1 VADHPLP
8 PTAVSDMGASPAF
21 DMDGSSVD
29 GPAGR
34 IAYHR
39 TGRGQPLVLLHPLAL
54 AGRVWAPLAGRLA
67 PHYDVIAPDARGHGA
82 SGWDGRPFDTT
93 DLADDVVALL
103 DGLGLASAHVLGMS
117 MGGSVAIEFAG
128 THQARVDRLVL
139 ADTTAWYGETA
150 LEAWTGRAERAV
162 ALPRRRQVPFQVD
175 RWFTER
181 FRRTRHDEVRRVA
194 GIFVETDSAAHAEAS
209 LALGRL
215 DARHLLAGITAPTLS
230 VTGEEDYATPVEMGR
245 AIAESVADGRY
256 RTLAGLRHLSLVERP
271 GLAGLV
277 RAHLEGAEPADPDGD
292 DGCCLTGVSGHVA
305 VGA

>member
-1 VADHPLP
+1 VNVADHPLP
-8 PTAVSDMGASPAF
+8 PTAAF
-21 DMDGSSVD
+21 DVNPDSVD
-29 GPAGR
+29 GPAGP
-34 IAYHR
+34 IAYRR
-39 TGRGQPLVLLHPLAL
+39 TGRGHPLVLLHSLAL
-54 AGRVWAPLAGRLA
+54 DGRMWGPYAARLA
-67 PHYDVIAPDARGHGA
+67 PHFDVIAPDARGHGG
-82 SGWDGRPFDTT
+82 SGWDGRPFDTA
-93 DLADDVVALL
+93 DLAADLAALL

-150 LEAWTGRAERAV
+150 VDAWTERAERAV

-181 FRRTRHDEVRRVA
+181 FRRTHHDEVRRIA
-194 GIFVETDSAAHAEAS
+194 GIFVETDSGAHAEAS

-245 AIAESVADGRY
+245 AIAEGVADGWH

-271 GLAGLV
+271 DLAGVV
-277 RAHLEGAEPADPDGD
+277 RAHLEGAEPAEPDSVGT
-292 DGCCLTGVSGHVA
+292 CCLAGAAGHAAVVA
-305 VGA
+305 

>member
-1 VADHPLP
+1 VADPLP

-39 TGRGQPLVLLHPLAL
+39 TGRGHPLVLLHSLAVD
-54 AGRVWAPLAGRLA
+54 GRVWAPLAKRLA
-67 PHYDVIAPDARGHGA
+67 PNYDVIAPDARGHGA

-93 DLADDVVALL
+93 DLADDLAALL

-117 MGGSVAIEFAG
+117 MGGSVAIQFAG
-128 THQARVDRLVL
+128 THPARVDRLVL

-150 LEAWTGRAERAV
+150 LDAWTERADRAV
-162 ALPRRRQVPFQVD
+162 SVSRRRQVPFQVD

-181 FRRTRHDEVRRVA
+181 FRRTHHDEVRRVT

-245 AIAESVADGRY
+245 AIADGVTDGRH

-271 GLAGLV
+271 DLAGLV
-277 RAHLEGAEPADPDGD
+277 RSHLEGVEPTEPDGD
-292 DGCCLTGVSGHVA
+292 AGCCLAGVAGHAA

>member
-1 VADHPLP
+1 VNVADHPLP
-8 PTAVSDMGASPAF
+8 PTAAF
-21 DMDGSSVD
+21 DVNPDSVD
-29 GPAGR
+29 GPAGP
-34 IAYHR
+34 IAYRR
-39 TGRGQPLVLLHPLAL
+39 TGRGHPLVLLHSLAL
-54 AGRVWAPLAGRLA
+54 DGRMWGPYAARLA
-67 PHYDVIAPDARGHGA
+67 PHFDVIAPDARGHGG
-82 SGWDGRPFDTT
+82 SGWDGRPFDTA
-93 DLADDVVALL
+93 DLAADLAALL

-181 FRRTRHDEVRRVA
+181 FRRTHHDEVRRIA
-194 GIFVETDSAAHAEAS
+194 GIFVETDSGAHAEAS

-245 AIAESVADGRY
+245 AIAEGVADGCH

-271 GLAGLV
+271 DLAGLV
-277 RAHLEGAEPADPDGD
+277 RAHLEGAEPAEPDSVGT
-292 DGCCLTGVSGHVA
+292 CCLAGAAGHAAVVA
-305 VGA
+305 

>member
-1 VADHPLP
+1 MADHPLP
-8 PTAVSDMGASPAF
+8 PTAAF
-21 DMDGSSVD
+21 DVNPDSVD
-29 GPAGR
+29 GPAGP
-34 IAYHR
+34 IAYRR
-39 TGRGQPLVLLHPLAL
+39 TGRGHPLVLLHSLAL
-54 AGRVWAPLAGRLA
+54 DGRMWGPYAARLA
-67 PHYDVIAPDARGHGA
+67 PHFDVIAPDARGHGG
-82 SGWDGRPFDTT
+82 SGWDGRPFDTA
-93 DLADDVVALL
+93 DLAADLAALL

-181 FRRTRHDEVRRVA
+181 FRRTHHDEVRRIA
-194 GIFVETDSAAHAEAS
+194 GIFVETDSGAHAEAS

-245 AIAESVADGRY
+245 AIAEGVADGCH

-271 GLAGLV
+271 DLAGLV
-277 RAHLEGAEPADPDGD
+277 RAHLEGAEPAEPDSVGT
-292 DGCCLTGVSGHVA
+292 CCLAGAAGHAAVVA
-305 VGA
+305 

>member
-1 VADHPLP
+1 VADHALP
-8 PTAVSDMGASPAF
+8 PSAAF
-21 DMDGSSVD
+21 DMSPDSVD
-29 GPAGR
+29 GPVGP
-34 IAYHR
+34 IAYRR
-39 TGRGQPLVLLHPLAL
+39 TGRGHPLVLLHSLAL
-54 AGRVWAPLAGRLA
+54 DSRMWGPYAARLG
-67 PHYDVIAPDARGHGA
+67 PHFDVIAADARGHGG
-82 SGWDGRPFDTT
+82 SGWDGRPFDTA
-93 DLADDVVALL
+93 DLAADLAALL

-150 LEAWTGRAERAV
+150 VDAWTERAERAV

-175 RWFTER
+175 RWFTEG
-181 FRRTRHDEVRRVA
+181 FRRTHHDEVRRIA
-194 GIFVETDSAAHAEAS
+194 GIFVETDSGAHAEAS

-245 AIAESVADGRY
+245 AIAEGVADGCH

-271 GLAGLV
+271 DLAGLV
-277 RAHLEGAEPADPDGD
+277 RAHLEGAEPAEPDSVGT
-292 DGCCLTGVSGHVA
+292 CCLAGTAGRTAVVA
-305 VGA
+305 

>member
-1 VADHPLP
+1 MADHSLP
-8 PTAVSDMGASPAF
+8 PSTF
-21 DMDGSSVD
+21 DMNPDSVD
-29 GPAGR
+29 GPVGP
-34 IAYHR
+34 IAFRR
-39 TGRGQPLVLLHPLAL
+39 TGRGHPLVLLHSLAL
-54 AGRVWAPLAGRLA
+54 DGRMWGPYAARLA
-67 PHYDVIAPDARGHGA
+67 PHFDVIAPDARGHGG
-82 SGWDGRPFDTT
+82 SGWDGRPFDTA
-93 DLADDVVALL
+93 DLAADLAALL

-128 THQARVDRLVL
+128 THQPRVDRLVL

-150 LEAWTGRAERAV
+150 LDAWIERAERAV

-181 FRRTRHDEVRRVA
+181 FRRTHHDEVRRIA
-194 GIFVETDSAAHAEAS
+194 GIFVDTDSGAHAEAS

-245 AIAESVADGRY
+245 AIAEGVADGCH

-271 GLAGLV
+271 DLAGLV
-277 RAHLEGAEPADPDGD
+277 RAHLEGAEPAEPDSVGT
-292 DGCCLTGVSGHVA
+292 CCLAGTAGHTAVVA
-305 VGA
+305 